1 MLHDPTGGEITD
13 MWNWQFPITLPH
25 TGGLHT
31 ESDGR
36 RLQPHYLSVN
46 VLVEPHHI
54 LSIPER
60 IAMSSLRNAHWQADG
75 AIQEKLDL
83 LLDQIRS
90 STGQQVG
97 FPGSQEFDYSPL
109 LPFLQFSLNNVG
121 DPFHD
126 SGYRSNT
133 HEIEREVIA
142 RFAELTHLD
151 PDLAWGYVTSGG
163 TEGNMYGLYL
173 ARELFPNAMFY
184 FSEDTHYSVL
194 KNVRVLNA
202 RYIMI
207 KSQENGEIDYQ
218 DLYEMIRVHRDL
230 PAVVMANIGTT
241 VRGAVDDLERI
252 KGIFNDLAVTN
263 TYIHADAA
271 LSGLILPF
279 VAEPQP
285 FGFDSGIDSIS
296 ISGHKLIGA
305 PLPCGVVVT
314 RRTLVERVGRAVE
327 YVGVHDT
334 TLSGSRNGF
343 APLML
348 WYALATL
355 GEEGLRDKVA
365 RMLDTAE
372 YAVRQF
378 NKFDIPAW
386 RHRNSATIVFPKPAP
401 SVFIKWQIAPEGR
414 DVRIVTMP
422 HVTRDMID
430 ELVLDCAR

>member
-1 MLHDPTGGEITD
+1 MA
-13 MWNWQFPITLPH
+13 FPGTVH
-25 TGGLHT
+25 GQVDS
-31 ESDGR
+31 E
-36 RLQPHYLSVN
+36 
-46 VLVEPHHI
+46 
-54 LSIPER
+54 
-60 IAMSSLRNAHWQADG
+60 M
-75 AIQEKLDL
+75 QEKLDL
-83 LLDQIRS
+83 LLEQTRL

-109 LPFLQFSLNNVG
+109 FPFLQFSLNNVG
-121 DPFHD
+121 DPFHE

-133 HEIEREVIA
+133 HGIEREVIA
-142 RFAELTHLD
+142 QFAELTRID
-151 PDLAWGYVTSGG
+151 PEKAWGYVTSGG

-207 KSQENGEIDYQ
+207 KSHENGEIDYQ
-218 DLYEMIRVHRDL
+218 DLREMIQVHRDL
-230 PAVVMANIGTT
+230 PVVVMANIGTT
-241 VRGAVDDLERI
+241 VRGAVDDLEKI
-252 KGIFNDLAVTN
+252 KGILQDLRVTN
-263 TYIHADAA
+263 AYIHADAA

-285 FGFDSGIDSIS
+285 FGFDAGIDSIS

-314 RRTLVERVGRAVE
+314 RRAHVERVGRAVE

-348 WYALATL
+348 WYALETL
-355 GEEGLRDKVA
+355 GEDGLREKVD

-372 YAVRQF
+372 YAVSRF
-378 NKFDIPAW
+378 NKFGIRAW
-386 RHRNSATIVFPKPAP
+386 RNRNSATVVFPKPPP
-401 SVFIKWQIAPEGR
+401 SVFTKWQIAPEGR

-422 HVTRDMID
+422 HVTRDMVD
-430 ELVLDCAR
+430 ELVQDCAG

>member
-1 MLHDPTGGEITD
+1 MA
-13 MWNWQFPITLPH
+13 FPGTVH
-25 TGGLHT
+25 GQVDS
-31 ESDGR
+31 E
-36 RLQPHYLSVN
+36 
-46 VLVEPHHI
+46 
-54 LSIPER
+54 
-60 IAMSSLRNAHWQADG
+60 M
-75 AIQEKLDL
+75 QEKLDL
-83 LLDQIRS
+83 LLEQTRL

-109 LPFLQFSLNNVG
+109 FPFLQFSLNNVG
-121 DPFHD
+121 DPFHE

-133 HEIEREVIA
+133 HGIEREVIA
-142 RFAELTHLD
+142 QFAELTRID
-151 PDLAWGYVTSGG
+151 PEKAWGYVTSGG

-207 KSQENGEIDYQ
+207 KSHENGEIDYQ
-218 DLYEMIRVHRDL
+218 DLREMIQVHRDL
-230 PAVVMANIGTT
+230 PVVVMANIGTT
-241 VRGAVDDLERI
+241 VRGAVDDLEKI
-252 KGIFNDLAVTN
+252 KGILQDLRVTN
-263 TYIHADAA
+263 AYIHADAA

-285 FGFDSGIDSIS
+285 FGFDAGIDSIS

-314 RRTLVERVGRAVE
+314 RRAHVERVGRAVE

-348 WYALATL
+348 WYALETL
-355 GEEGLRDKVA
+355 GEDGLREKVD

-372 YAVRQF
+372 YAVSRF
-378 NKFDIPAW
+378 NKFGIRAW
-386 RHRNSATIVFPKPAP
+386 RNRNSATVVFPKPPP
-401 SVFIKWQIAPEGR
+401 SVFTKWQIAPEGR

-422 HVTRDMID
+422 HVTRDMVD
-430 ELVLDCAR
+430 ELVQDCVG